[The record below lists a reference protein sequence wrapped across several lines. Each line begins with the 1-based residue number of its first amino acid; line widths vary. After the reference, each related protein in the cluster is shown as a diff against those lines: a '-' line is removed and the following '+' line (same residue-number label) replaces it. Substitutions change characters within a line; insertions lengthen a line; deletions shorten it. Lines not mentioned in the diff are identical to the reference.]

1 MQMMKMME
9 INIKEIIEEYKP
21 NDDIFSD
28 DSDDVG
34 ILKESVMNLTSADK
48 IIFLLYS
55 ELASYRK
62 VAKIL
67 GVSHTIIY
75 KQIKKIR
82 EDIREWIVLHYPMNN
97 ELIKRLEND
106 IN

>member
-1 MQMMKMME
+1 ME
-9 INIKEIIEEYKP
+9 INIKEVIDEYKP
-21 NDDIFSD
+21 DDDIMSNDDEEMR
-28 DSDDVG
+28 
-34 ILKESVMNLTSADK
+34 ILKESVMNLPTANR

-62 VAKIL
+62 VAKKL

>member
-1 MQMMKMME
+1 ME
-9 INIKEIIEEYKP
+9 INIKEVIDEYKP
-21 NDDIFSD
+21 DYDIMSED
-28 DSDDVG
+28 NEEMR
-34 ILKESVMNLTSADK
+34 ILKESIMNLPTANR

-62 VAKIL
+62 VAKKL

>member
-9 INIKEIIEEYKP
+9 INIKEMVDEYKP
-21 NDDIFSD
+21 SDDIFSD
-28 DSDDVG
+28 DSDDIGV
-34 ILKESVMNLTSADK
+34 LKESVMNLPAANR

-55 ELASYRK
+55 EMASYRK
-62 VAKIL
+62 VAKKL

-82 EDIREWIVLHYPMNN
+82 EDIKEWIVLHYPNNN
-97 ELIKRLEND
+97 ELINRLENG

>member
-1 MQMMKMME
+1 ME
-9 INIKEIIEEYKP
+9 INIKEVIDNYKP
-21 NDDIFSD
+21 DYDIMSD
-28 DSDDVG
+28 DDEEMR
-34 ILKESVMNLTSADK
+34 ILKESIMNLPTANR

-62 VAKIL
+62 VAKKL

-75 KQIKKIR
+75 KQIKSIR

>member
-1 MQMMKMME
+1 ME
-9 INIKEIIEEYKP
+9 INIKEVIDEYKP
-21 NDDIFSD
+21 DNDIMSD
-28 DSDDVG
+28 DDEEMR
-34 ILKESVMNLTSADK
+34 ILKESIMNLPTANR

-62 VAKIL
+62 VAKKL

-75 KQIKKIR
+75 KQIKSIR

>member
-1 MQMMKMME
+1 MME
-9 INIKEIIEEYKP
+9 INIKEVIDEYKP
-21 NDDIFSD
+21 DYDIMSD
-28 DSDDVG
+28 DDEEMR
-34 ILKESVMNLTSADK
+34 IIKESIMNLPTANR

-62 VAKIL
+62 VAKKL

-75 KQIKKIR
+75 KQIKSIR
-82 EDIREWIVLHYPMNN
+82 EDIRQWIMLHYPMNN

>member
-1 MQMMKMME
+1 MME
-9 INIKEIIEEYKP
+9 INIKEVIDEYKP
-21 NDDIFSD
+21 DDNIMSNDDEEMR
-28 DSDDVG
+28 
-34 ILKESVMNLTSADK
+34 ILKESVMNLPTANR

-62 VAKIL
+62 VAKKL

>member
-1 MQMMKMME
+1 MME
-9 INIKEIIEEYKP
+9 INIKEIIEEYEP
-21 NDDIFSD
+21 DNNNIWSESSEDIR
-28 DSDDVG
+28 
-34 ILKESVMNLTSADK
+34 ILKESIMNLPSANR

-62 VAKIL
+62 VAKKL

-75 KQIKKIR
+75 KQIKSIR
-82 EDIREWIVLHYPMNN
+82 EDIRDWIMLHYPMNN